1 MATTDSNGLVL
12 LQQTDNL
19 TPLEGTINTV
29 TSSVSAAL
37 NANTRIFQVA
47 NQAARD
53 TLANSRTPTANN
65 PLFVWRQDTKE
76 MEYNYGTGWGPFP
89 TPPAPNTTIV
99 NGWLQEKL
107 VDNQYRWTRRWIDA
121 TPLPI
126 TTAWGTVIFYATKTH
141 PALPAGA
148 VVNRVEAVSLSDA
161 YWCNATTT
169 PGVVQF
175 MRPGATTVSG
185 GINVSLTAYG
195 TL

>member
-29 TSSVSAAL
+29 TSSVSAAF

-65 PLFVWRQDTKE
+65 PLFVWRQDTKK

-89 TPPAPNTTIV
+89 PEAPDPNIITINGVEYQRSGTVTTPQLTFQPVGSLFFAYVDAYLPTPPS
-99 NGWLQEKL
+99 G
-107 VDNQYRWTRRWIDA
+107 
-121 TPLPI
+121 
-126 TTAWGTVIFYATKTH
+126 YA
-141 PALPAGA
+141 L
-148 VVNRVEAVSLSDA
+148 
-161 YWCNATTT
+161 
-169 PGVVQF
+169 
-175 MRPGATTVSG
+175 TVSVVATSAASVW
-185 GINVSLTAYG
+185 VSRSNANHIILANNTNSRSI
-195 TL
+195 TLHWQLVKL

>member
-29 TSSVSAAL
+29 TSSVSAAF

-65 PLFVWRQDTKE
+65 PLFVWRQDTKV

-89 TPPAPNTTIV
+89 PPPPDPNIITINGVSYRKSGTFTVSPSWSNHAATGLYIATAPKPSSSV
-99 NGWLQEKL
+99 LPDPPSGWAYVLT
-107 VDNQYRWTRRWIDA
+107 VIGAGGSWV
-121 TPLPI
+121 
-126 TTAWGTVIFYATKTH
+126 WGTQVAPDNYQMRLVTLNNGISSV
-141 PALPAGA
+141 P
-148 VVNRVEAVSLSDA
+148 VSWRLDKS
-161 YWCNATTT
+161 
-169 PGVVQF
+169 
-175 MRPGATTVSG
+175 
-185 GINVSLTAYG
+185 
-195 TL
+195 

>member
-29 TSSVSAAL
+29 TSSVSAAF

-65 PLFVWRQDTKE
+65 PLFVWRQDTKK

-89 TPPAPNTTIV
+89 P
-99 NGWLQEKL
+99 
-107 VDNQYRWTRRWIDA
+107 
-121 TPLPI
+121 PLPDPDIITVTGSTVI
-126 TTAWGTVIFYATKTH
+126 TTTLNNNTSITKNVIF
-141 PALPAGA
+141 P
-148 VVNRVEAVSLSDA
+148 
-161 YWCNATTT
+161 
-169 PGVVQF
+169 
-175 MRPGATTVSG
+175 RPFASPPT
-185 GINVSLTAYG
+185 
-195 TL
+195 

>member
-1 MATTDSNGLVL
+1 MATTDSKGLVL

-65 PLFVWRQDTKE
+65 PLFVWRQDTKV

-89 TPPAPNTTIV
+89 PEAPEPNIITISGVSYRKSGTFTVSPSWNNHPQTGLYIATVPAPSSSVLPNPPS
-99 NGWLQEKL
+99 GWAYVLTLIETG
-107 VDNQYRWTRRWIDA
+107 DTWT
-121 TPLPI
+121 
-126 TTAWGTVIFYATKTH
+126 WGTQVA
-141 PALPAGA
+141 PADYRMRLVTLNSAA
-148 VVNRVEAVSLSDA
+148 VGSVLVSWRLDKS
-161 YWCNATTT
+161 
-169 PGVVQF
+169 
-175 MRPGATTVSG
+175 
-185 GINVSLTAYG
+185 
-195 TL
+195 